1 MTRWCFFNSLISLIL
16 LIKSFFLFLSNV
28 LVYQM
33 GGNTIEVTYIKV
45 INGLYQCVNSI
56 SLKNIGGDV
65 FTDIVVDI
73 LSEEFIRYVIN

>member
-1 MTRWCFFNSLISLIL
+1 
-16 LIKSFFLFLSNV
+16 
-28 LVYQM
+28 M

-56 SLKNIGGDV
+56 SLKNIGADV

>member
-1 MTRWCFFNSLISLIL
+1 
-16 LIKSFFLFLSNV
+16 
-28 LVYQM
+28 M

-73 LSEEFIRYVIN
+73 LSEEFIRYVINKKLFVPNV